1 MHTVKK
7 FMATPDEYTVCMG
20 DQKIINLPTFD
31 EAAAFAS
38 YLNGGAKPVKTVSL
52 DPFEGVSTS
61 ELEKELRK
69 RGEIWVSSKA
79 FEDAKTSFHVWRGH
93 KSNMENSETSEEED
107 YSFMDSLQEFFKD

>member
-38 YLNGGAKPVKTVSL
+38 YLNGGAKPAKTVSL
-52 DPFEGVSTS
+52 DPFEGVST
-61 ELEKELRK
+61 EAIFDELRS
-69 RGEIWVSSKA
+69 RGVIPDTSK
-79 FEDAKTSFHVWRGH
+79 
-93 KSNMENSETSEEED
+93 
-107 YSFMDSLQEFFKD
+107 